1 MYSSF
6 SLLLQITNRFRH
18 PEGLAVDWDG
28 FVFVADAGNHA
39 IRVISP
45 FGKVTTLVGDGVA
58 GSRDGK
64 HARFSYPS
72 NLAIWRSLDDRE
84 KSILSIFVVDT
95 GNHRIRKIS
104 LSETLTNDGEKYFNV
119 TGVECF
125 AGLCANETTPQSGYG
140 NGHGGIARFSSP
152 RDIAVDGQGNLFV
165 TDTNNHLIRIINA
178 SGHVE
183 RLAGS
188 TRIGEVSNC
197 TNIKFKTFFTLW
209 ILLFLMVMIHRLRWM
224 GHL

>member
-39 IRVISP
+39 IRAISP

-95 GNHRIRKIS
+95 VNHRIRKIS
-104 LSETLTNDGEKYFNV
+104 LSETFEFSKKAQMNSKSS
-119 TGVECF
+119 
-125 AGLCANETTPQSGYG
+125 LCAMFG
-140 NGHGGIARFSSP
+140 R
-152 RDIAVDGQGNLFV
+152 RV
-165 TDTNNHLIRIINA
+165 
-178 SGHVE
+178 
-183 RLAGS
+183 
-188 TRIGEVSNC
+188 
-197 TNIKFKTFFTLW
+197 
-209 ILLFLMVMIHRLRWM
+209 
-224 GHL
+224 